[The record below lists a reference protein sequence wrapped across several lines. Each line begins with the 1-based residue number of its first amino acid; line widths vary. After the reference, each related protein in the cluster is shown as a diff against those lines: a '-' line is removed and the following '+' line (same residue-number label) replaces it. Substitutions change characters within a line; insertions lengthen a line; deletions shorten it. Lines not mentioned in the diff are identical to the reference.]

1 MIVIWYVLFYLLTL
15 LSNLLIYTFLKLSSY
30 ICKFCFYVLM
40 NYSKTTN
47 CFSLCAECISIPL
60 PCNHLLIICISAK
73 SAPQILSLKDEF
85 ILRFSNV
92 LITSLCSFPA
102 NCSFPKT
109 ISTTVW
115 VESLADLFAFPTSY
129 FFIKKCKNH
138 WSKSTFISI
147 LVWIFSNIKSLIS

>member
-1 MIVIWYVLFYLLTL
+1 MIANFNFRTFAITLNIILNLCICHNINRLHFDCYMICIILLLTL
-15 LSNLLIYTFLKLSSY
+15 LSNLLIYTFLKLSSH

-47 CFSLCAECISIPL
+47 CFSLCVECISIPL
-60 PCNHLLIICISAK
+60 PCSHLLIICISAK

-115 VESLADLFAFPTSY
+115 VESLADLFAFPTS
-129 FFIKKCKNH
+129 
-138 WSKSTFISI
+138 
-147 LVWIFSNIKSLIS
+147 